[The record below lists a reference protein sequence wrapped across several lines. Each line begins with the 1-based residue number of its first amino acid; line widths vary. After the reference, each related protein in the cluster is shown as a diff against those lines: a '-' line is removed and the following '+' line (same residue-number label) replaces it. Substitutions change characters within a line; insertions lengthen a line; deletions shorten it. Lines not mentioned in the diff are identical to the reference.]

1 MPALFNLTQHYIIFM
16 CYTPTGAISRLINN
30 LEENFIALILAAM
43 TGLTFANVI
52 ARYVFNDNI
61 LWALEATVYL
71 FAWLVLFGMS
81 YAVKTSAHLGV
92 DVVVNRQSPGIKKA
106 LGLLSVAACLLFAG
120 LLLVGSIEYWWRF
133 FSKMSFLESED
144 VPFPVIIQSL
154 VGRVE
159 NGEAKYE
166 NIPRFIP
173 YFILPFGFALMALRF
188 LEVGWLIW
196 TDRKDMV
203 IASHEAEDM
212 MDEMTDSENKG

>member
-1 MPALFNLTQHYIIFM
+1 MS
-16 CYTPTGAISRLINN
+16 YTPTGPISRFINN

-92 DVVVNRQSPGIKKA
+92 DVVVNRQPPGVKKA

-154 VGRVE
+154 VGLVE

>member
-1 MPALFNLTQHYIIFM
+1 MS
-16 CYTPTGAISRLINN
+16 YTPTGPISRFINN

-92 DVVVNRQSPGIKKA
+92 DVVVNRQSPSVKKA
-106 LGLLSVAACLLFAG
+106 LGLLSVAACLMFAG
-120 LLLVGSIEYWWRF
+120 LLLAGSIEYWWRF

-154 VGRVE
+154 VGLVE

>member
-1 MPALFNLTQHYIIFM
+1 MS
-16 CYTPTGAISRLINN
+16 YTPIGPISRFINN

-92 DVVVNRQSPGIKKA
+92 DVVVNRQSPGVKKA

-154 VGRVE
+154 VGLVE

>member
-1 MPALFNLTQHYIIFM
+1 MS
-16 CYTPTGAISRLINN
+16 YTPTGPISRFINN

-154 VGRVE
+154 VGLVE

>member
-1 MPALFNLTQHYIIFM
+1 MS
-16 CYTPTGAISRLINN
+16 YTPTGPISRFINN

-43 TGLTFANVI
+43 IGLTFANVI

-120 LLLVGSIEYWWRF
+120 LLLAGSIEYWWRF

-154 VGRVE
+154 VGLVE
-159 NGEAKYE
+159 NGEARYE

>member
-1 MPALFNLTQHYIIFM
+1 
-16 CYTPTGAISRLINN
+16 
-30 LEENFIALILAAM
+30 LAAM

-154 VGRVE
+154 VGLVE

-212 MDEMTDSENKG
+212 MDEMTDSGNKG

>member
-1 MPALFNLTQHYIIFM
+1 MS
-16 CYTPTGAISRLINN
+16 YTPTGPISRFINN

-92 DVVVNRQSPGIKKA
+92 DVVVNRQSPGVKKA

-154 VGRVE
+154 VGLVE

-166 NIPRFIP
+166 NIPRFVP

>member
-1 MPALFNLTQHYIIFM
+1 MS
-16 CYTPTGAISRLINN
+16 YTPTGPISRFINH

-92 DVVVNRQSPGIKKA
+92 DVVVNRQSPGVKKA

-120 LLLVGSIEYWWRF
+120 LLLAGSIEYWWRF

-154 VGRVE
+154 VGYVE
-159 NGEAKYE
+159 NGEARYE

>member
-1 MPALFNLTQHYIIFM
+1 MS
-16 CYTPTGAISRLINN
+16 YTPTGPISRFINN

-92 DVVVNRQSPGIKKA
+92 DVIVNRQSPGVKKT

-120 LLLVGSIEYWWRF
+120 LLLAGSIEYWWRF
-133 FSKMSFLESED
+133 FTKMSFLESED
-144 VPFPVIIQSL
+144 VPFPIFIQSL
-154 VGRVE
+154 VGLVE
-159 NGEAKYE
+159 DGEPLYE
-166 NIPRFIP
+166 NIPRYIP
-173 YFILPFGFALMALRF
+173 YFILPLGFTLMALRF
-188 LEVGWLIW
+188 IEVGWHIW
-196 TDRKDMV
+196 TGQKDMV

-212 MDEMTDSENKG
+212 MDDMTKSEKES

>member
-1 MPALFNLTQHYIIFM
+1 MS
-16 CYTPTGAISRLINN
+16 YTPTGPISRFINN

-92 DVVVNRQSPGIKKA
+92 DVVVNRQSPSVKKA
-106 LGLLSVAACLLFAG
+106 LGLLSVADCLLFAG
-120 LLLVGSIEYWWRF
+120 LLLAGSIEYWWRF

-154 VGRVE
+154 VGLVD

>member
-1 MPALFNLTQHYIIFM
+1 MS
-16 CYTPTGAISRLINN
+16 YTPTGPISRFINN

-52 ARYVFNDNI
+52 ARYIFNDNI

-92 DVVVNRQSPGIKKA
+92 DVVVNRQSPGVKKA

-120 LLLVGSIEYWWRF
+120 LLLAGSIEYWWRF

-154 VGRVE
+154 VGLVE
-159 NGEAKYE
+159 NGEARYE

>member
-1 MPALFNLTQHYIIFM
+1 MS
-16 CYTPTGAISRLINN
+16 YTPTGPISRFINN

-92 DVVVNRQSPGIKKA
+92 DVVVNRQSPGVKKA

-120 LLLVGSIEYWWRF
+120 LVLVGSSVYWWRF

-154 VGRVE
+154 VGLVE

>member
-1 MPALFNLTQHYIIFM
+1 
-16 CYTPTGAISRLINN
+16 
-30 LEENFIALILAAM
+30 
-43 TGLTFANVI
+43 
-52 ARYVFNDNI
+52 
-61 LWALEATVYL
+61 
-71 FAWLVLFGMS
+71 
-81 YAVKTSAHLGV
+81 
-92 DVVVNRQSPGIKKA
+92 
-106 LGLLSVAACLLFAG
+106 
-120 LLLVGSIEYWWRF
+120 
-133 FSKMSFLESED
+133 MSFLESED

-154 VGRVE
+154 VGLVD

>member
-1 MPALFNLTQHYIIFM
+1 MS
-16 CYTPTGAISRLINN
+16 YTPTGPISRFINN

-92 DVVVNRQSPGIKKA
+92 DVVVNRQSPGVKKA

-154 VGRVE
+154 VGLVE

-173 YFILPFGFALMALRF
+173 YFILPFGFALLALRF

>member
-1 MPALFNLTQHYIIFM
+1 MS
-16 CYTPTGAISRLINN
+16 YTPTSPISRFINN
-30 LEENFIALILAAM
+30 LEENFIAFILAAM

-52 ARYVFNDNI
+52 ARYVFNSNI

-154 VGRVE
+154 VGLVE

-188 LEVGWLIW
+188 LEVGWMIW
-196 TDRKDMV
+196 TDRKDRV

>member
-1 MPALFNLTQHYIIFM
+1 MS
-16 CYTPTGAISRLINN
+16 YTPTGPISRFINN
-30 LEENFIALILAAM
+30 FEENFIALILAAM

-154 VGRVE
+154 VGLVE

>member
-1 MPALFNLTQHYIIFM
+1 MS
-16 CYTPTGAISRLINN
+16 YTPTGPFSRFINN

-43 TGLTFANVI
+43 TGLTFVNVI

-92 DVVVNRQSPGIKKA
+92 DVVVNRQSPGVKKA

-133 FSKMSFLESED
+133 FSKMSFLKSED

-154 VGRVE
+154 VGLVE

-173 YFILPFGFALMALRF
+173 YFILPFGFALLALRF

>member
-1 MPALFNLTQHYIIFM
+1 MS
-16 CYTPTGAISRLINN
+16 YTPTGPISRFINN
-30 LEENFIALILAAM
+30 FEENFIALILAAM

-92 DVVVNRQSPGIKKA
+92 DVVVNRQSPDVKKA

-154 VGRVE
+154 VGLVE

>member
-1 MPALFNLTQHYIIFM
+1 MS
-16 CYTPTGAISRLINN
+16 YTPTGPISRFINN

-92 DVVVNRQSPGIKKA
+92 DVVVNRQSPGVKKA

-154 VGRVE
+154 VGLVE

-173 YFILPFGFALMALRF
+173 YFILPFGFALMAFRF

>member
-1 MPALFNLTQHYIIFM
+1 MS
-16 CYTPTGAISRLINN
+16 YTPRGPISRFINN

-92 DVVVNRQSPGIKKA
+92 DVVVNRQSPSVKKA
-106 LGLLSVAACLLFAG
+106 LGLLSVAACLVFAG
-120 LLLVGSIEYWWRF
+120 LLLAGSIEYWWRF

-144 VPFPVIIQSL
+144 VPFPVIFQSL
-154 VGRVE
+154 VGLVE
-159 NGEAKYE
+159 NGEARYE

-212 MDEMTDSENKG
+212 MDEMTD

>member
-1 MPALFNLTQHYIIFM
+1 MS
-16 CYTPTGAISRLINN
+16 YTPTGPISRFINH

-92 DVVVNRQSPGIKKA
+92 DVVVNRQSPGVKKA

-120 LLLVGSIEYWWRF
+120 LLLTGSIEYWWRF

-154 VGRVE
+154 VGLVE

>member
-1 MPALFNLTQHYIIFM
+1 MS
-16 CYTPTGAISRLINN
+16 YTPTGPISRFINH

-92 DVVVNRQSPGIKKA
+92 DVVVNRQSPGVKKA

-120 LLLVGSIEYWWRF
+120 LLLAGSIEYWWRF

-154 VGRVE
+154 VGLVE

>member
-1 MPALFNLTQHYIIFM
+1 MS
-16 CYTPTGAISRLINN
+16 YTPTGPISQFINN

-154 VGRVE
+154 VGLVE

-212 MDEMTDSENKG
+212 MDEMTDSGNKG

>member
-1 MPALFNLTQHYIIFM
+1 MS
-16 CYTPTGAISRLINN
+16 YTPTGPISRFINN

-92 DVVVNRQSPGIKKA
+92 DVVVNRQSPGVKKA

-144 VPFPVIIQSL
+144 VPFPVIIHSL
-154 VGRVE
+154 VGLVE

>member
-1 MPALFNLTQHYIIFM
+1 MS
-16 CYTPTGAISRLINN
+16 YTPTGPISRFINN

-92 DVVVNRQSPGIKKA
+92 DVVVNRQSPGVKKA

-120 LLLVGSIEYWWRF
+120 LFLVGSIEYWWRF

-154 VGRVE
+154 VGLVE
-159 NGEAKYE
+159 NGEARYE

>member
-1 MPALFNLTQHYIIFM
+1 MS
-16 CYTPTGAISRLINN
+16 YTPTGPISRFINN

-92 DVVVNRQSPGIKKA
+92 DVVVNRQSPGVKKA

-154 VGRVE
+154 VGLVE

-212 MDEMTDSENKG
+212 MDEMNDSENKG

>member
-1 MPALFNLTQHYIIFM
+1 MS
-16 CYTPTGAISRLINN
+16 YTPTGPISRFINN

-43 TGLTFANVI
+43 TGVTFANVI

-154 VGRVE
+154 VGLVE

-212 MDEMTDSENKG
+212 MDEMTDSGNKG

>member
-1 MPALFNLTQHYIIFM
+1 MS
-16 CYTPTGAISRLINN
+16 YTPTGPISRFINN

-92 DVVVNRQSPGIKKA
+92 DVVVNRQSPDVKKA

-154 VGRVE
+154 VGLVE

>member
-1 MPALFNLTQHYIIFM
+1 MSH
-16 CYTPTGAISRLINN
+16 TPTGPISRFINN
-30 LEENFIALILAAM
+30 LEENFIALILAVM

-92 DVVVNRQSPGIKKA
+92 DVVVNRQSPGVKKA

-120 LLLVGSIEYWWRF
+120 LLLAGSIEYWWRF

-154 VGRVE
+154 VGLVE

-173 YFILPFGFALMALRF
+173 YFILPFGFALMVLRF

>member
-1 MPALFNLTQHYIIFM
+1 MS
-16 CYTPTGAISRLINN
+16 YTPTGPISRFINN

-92 DVVVNRQSPGIKKA
+92 DVVVNRQSPGVKKA

-154 VGRVE
+154 VGLVE

>member
-1 MPALFNLTQHYIIFM
+1 MS
-16 CYTPTGAISRLINN
+16 YTPTGPISRFINN

-92 DVVVNRQSPGIKKA
+92 DVVVNRQSPDVKKA

-154 VGRVE
+154 VGLVE

-212 MDEMTDSENKG
+212 MDEMTDTENKG

>member
-1 MPALFNLTQHYIIFM
+1 MS
-16 CYTPTGAISRLINN
+16 YTPTGPISRFINN
-30 LEENFIALILAAM
+30 LEENFIALILAVM

-154 VGRVE
+154 VGLVE

-212 MDEMTDSENKG
+212 MDEMTDSGNKG

>member
-1 MPALFNLTQHYIIFM
+1 MS
-16 CYTPTGAISRLINN
+16 YTPTGPISRFINN

-120 LLLVGSIEYWWRF
+120 LLLAGSIEYWWRF

-154 VGRVE
+154 VGLVE
-159 NGEAKYE
+159 NGEARYE

>member
-1 MPALFNLTQHYIIFM
+1 MS
-16 CYTPTGAISRLINN
+16 YTPTGPISRFFNN
-30 LEENFIALILAAM
+30 FEENFIALILAAM

-92 DVVVNRQSPGIKKA
+92 DVVVNRQSPGVKKA
-106 LGLLSVAACLLFAG
+106 LGLLSVAACLLFAS
-120 LLLVGSIEYWWRF
+120 LLLAGSIEYWWRF

-154 VGRVE
+154 VGLVE

>member
-1 MPALFNLTQHYIIFM
+1 MS
-16 CYTPTGAISRLINN
+16 YTPTGPISRFINN

-92 DVVVNRQSPGIKKA
+92 DVVVNRQSPHVRKM
-106 LGLLSVAACLLFAG
+106 LGLLSVAACLFFAG
-120 LLLVGSIEYWWRF
+120 LMLVGSIEYWWRF
-133 FSKMSFLESED
+133 FTKLAFLESED
-144 VPFPVIIQSL
+144 VPFPGFIQSFFGL
-154 VGRVE
+154 VEGS
-159 NGEAKYE
+159 EAKYE
-166 NIPRFIP
+166 NLPRYIP
-173 YFILPFGFALMALRF
+173 YFILPLGFGLMALRF
-188 LEVGWLIW
+188 LQVGWLIW
-196 TDRKDMV
+196 NDKKDMV

-212 MDEMTDSENKG
+212 MEEMTDLESKG

>member
-1 MPALFNLTQHYIIFM
+1 MS
-16 CYTPTGAISRLINN
+16 YTPTGPFSRFINN

-92 DVVVNRQSPGIKKA
+92 DVVVNRQSPGVKKA

-154 VGRVE
+154 VGLVE

-173 YFILPFGFALMALRF
+173 YFILPFGFALLALRF

>member
-1 MPALFNLTQHYIIFM
+1 MS
-16 CYTPTGAISRLINN
+16 YTPTGPISRFINN

-92 DVVVNRQSPGIKKA
+92 DVVVNRQSPGVKKA

-120 LLLVGSIEYWWRF
+120 LLLAGSIEYWWRF

-144 VPFPVIIQSL
+144 VPFPVIFQSL
-154 VGRVE
+154 VGLVE
-159 NGEAKYE
+159 NGEARYE

>member
-1 MPALFNLTQHYIIFM
+1 MS
-16 CYTPTGAISRLINN
+16 YTPTGPISRFINN

-52 ARYVFNDNI
+52 ARYIFNDNI

-92 DVVVNRQSPGIKKA
+92 DVVVNRQSPGVKKA

-120 LLLVGSIEYWWRF
+120 LLLAGSIEYWWRF

-154 VGRVE
+154 VGLVE

-212 MDEMTDSENKG
+212 MDEMTDSKNKG